1 MSDLQD
7 VRCITTLGFTAESG
21 FSSVPLLLDMQAR
34 TPRCSFITQ
43 LFRRKSELFGA
54 EPRKTQTLGG
64 REEKKSQGRVE
75 INVNKWC
82 HLRTRLREADGERGK
97 GRMFFGL
104 NVFGFQAR
112 NKGLRRPCLLF
123 SVCFSCSSASL
134 AIRDKSGKK
143 ALALGRRQEAWH
155 LKTVSVSSV
164 AVTRAFLLE

>member
-21 FSSVPLLLDMQAR
+21 FSSVPLLLDMWAR

-64 REEKKSQGRVE
+64 REEKNKSQGRAE
-75 INVNKWC
+75 INANKWC
-82 HLRTRLREADGERGK
+82 HLRTRLREANGK
-97 GRMFFGL
+97 GVRTY
-104 NVFGFQAR
+104 VFWPECVWFPSPKQRLTQA
-112 NKGLRRPCLLF
+112 LSALFCL
-123 SVCFSCSSASL
+123 FSCSSASL

-155 LKTVSVSSV
+155 LKKVSVSSV